1 MVYKTIQHHM
11 QKKLPDDIDLP
22 LKYYILNQLPSLKG
36 IGVFTV
42 VNKKVPNKIYAT
54 NTMLVDKKNQ
64 PRTWEDT
71 TLKYS

>member
-1 MVYKTIQHHM
+1 M

-71 TLKYS
+71 TLKYQ